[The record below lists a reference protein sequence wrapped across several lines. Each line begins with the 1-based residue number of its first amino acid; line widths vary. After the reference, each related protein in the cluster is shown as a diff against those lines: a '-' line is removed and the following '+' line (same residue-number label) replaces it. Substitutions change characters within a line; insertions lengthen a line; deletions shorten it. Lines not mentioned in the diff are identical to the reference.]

1 MMSIRFLRRA
11 VVFSLMTVLVSAFV
25 QAQPP
30 AGGGGGRG
38 GGRGF
43 GGPGGFGGGRGMTM
57 DRARLLGIEQVRTEL
72 KIEEAQAATIAAALE
87 ANREERNSSPRPDR
101 DALSK
106 MSEEEQTA
114 LRERARKKAMN

>member
-30 AGGGGGRG
+30 AGGRG

-43 GGPGGFGGGRGMTM
+43 GGPGGFGGRGFTM

-72 KIEEAQAATIAAALE
+72 KIEEAQAATIDAALDE
-87 ANREERNSSPRPDR
+87 
-101 DALSK
+101 
-106 MSEEEQTA
+106 
-114 LRERARKKAMN
+114 